1 MFRKYSREILFWA
14 VKNSKTDVTKICY
27 TLHTYVHM
35 YPIQWPGHDIT
46 VPPWSK
52 FMHIKQNIQKCILYY
67 VYPKSIYILGQN
79 INWNVSLKV
88 NAVKIL
94 I

>member
-1 MFRKYSREILFWA
+1 MVQFVLLVGEKFISKKNKLCWENIVEKFFFWV

-52 FMHIKQNIQKCILYY
+52 FMHIKQNIQKCILCY
-67 VYPKSIYILGQN
+67 VYPKSI
-79 INWNVSLKV
+79 
-88 NAVKIL
+88 
-94 I
+94 